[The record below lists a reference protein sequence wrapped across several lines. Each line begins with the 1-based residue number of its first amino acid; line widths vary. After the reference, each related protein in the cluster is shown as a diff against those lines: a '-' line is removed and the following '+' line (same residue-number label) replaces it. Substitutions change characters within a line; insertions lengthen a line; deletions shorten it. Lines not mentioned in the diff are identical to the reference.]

1 MRKIC
6 SLLLVL
12 ALSCLL
18 ILPAVAASEPPE
30 ITLQPQSP
38 NYPEYSVAIYTVKAT
53 GSNLRAFWYMEWL
66 GKTYCISDIG
76 GAMQPWEPFAG
87 EAYGAKQLDS
97 NTFAFIFE
105 GLEYDL
111 DGAYIWCVIEDGHYD
126 AVSQKARISVGNPN
140 TPPEIIDIPS
150 KVTVQQGQQAE
161 IRCVAR
167 SNDGSQLS
175 YLWYETAT
183 GKMEDM
189 IAVNRGEETSDYM
202 FPDTSRVGT
211 RYYFCKVDT
220 SNGGMAYS
228 SMVEVKVEE
237 KAVEAQITTDSLPRA
252 VAGSP
257 YSAQISCTDPGAEFS
272 IAYNAGGGND
282 FSATGLSLSRDG
294 KLTGTPAKAGSYTF
308 CVCALGST
316 NEDYR
321 VYTLQVD
328 PAPVA
333 TTPAATTPAATT
345 PAATAPEATTPGHAA
360 QTTPNLIAP
369 APGTTPEAAPS
380 KTPTDNGISVPWWGL
395 ALVGVLAGGLGAGI
409 VVLATRRKQ

>member
-1 MRKIC
+1 
-6 SLLLVL
+6 
-12 ALSCLL
+12 
-18 ILPAVAASEPPE
+18 
-30 ITLQPQSP
+30 
-38 NYPEYSVAIYTVKAT
+38 
-53 GSNLRAFWYMEWL
+53 MEWL

-76 GAMQPWEPFAG
+76 GAMQPWEAFAG

-126 AVSQKARISVGNPN
+126 VVSQKARISVGNPN
-140 TPPEIIDIPS
+140 TPPEIISIPS
-150 KVTVQQGQQAE
+150 KVTVQQGQEAE

-189 IAVNRGEETSDYM
+189 IAVNRGEETGDYM

-237 KAVEAQITTDSLPRA
+237 KAVEAQITTDSLPQA

-257 YSAQISCTDPGAEFS
+257 YSVQISCTDPGAEFS

-282 FSATGLSLSRDG
+282 FAATGLSLSRDG
-294 KLTGTPAKAGSYTF
+294 WLTGTPAKAGSYTF
-308 CVCALGST
+308 CVCALGSS
-316 NEDYR
+316 NEAYQ
-321 VYTLQVD
+321 VYTLEVK

-333 TTPAATTPAATT
+333 TTPAATTPAQTT
-345 PAATAPEATTPGHAA
+345 PAATTPEPAVL
-360 QTTPNLIAP
+360 TTPNPTQP

-380 KTPTDNGISVPWWGL
+380 KEPSGDGISVPWWGL
-395 ALVGVLAGGLGAGI
+395 ALMGVVAGGMGAGI
-409 VVLATRRKQ
+409 VVLAGKRK